1 MQGTVPRPT
10 PFSILLGRPNKPK
23 GRLKKYQWTNKCKW
37 SVTVHGKFAPKF
49 EVRELNNESLHSS
62 GVKLPLDENLAN
74 VHSRCSLSSP
84 FIIHEGLKFL
94 VKLIYL
100 YLYLS

>member
-1 MQGTVPRPT
+1 MQGTVPQLT
-10 PFSILLGRPNKPK
+10 PFSTLLGRPNKPE

-37 SVTVHGKFAPKF
+37 SVSILSVNAHGKFALKF
-49 EVRELNNESLHSS
+49 EVRKFNNESLHSS

-94 VKLIYL
+94 VKLIYI
-100 YLYLS
+100 